1 LGVAASGAGGGI
13 NVTFNVS
20 TPDAESFRRSEGQVA
35 AMVARAVALG
45 QRNL

>member
-1 LGVAASGAGGGI
+1 MNAEDVGLVS
-13 NVTFNVS
+13 VTFNVTS
-20 TPDAESFRRSEGQVA
+20 PDAESFRRSESQVA